1 MAIMTATITTHTTA
15 SKPRP
20 HVVYFVDITNADG
33 SQSQIAKRYSDVCY
47 LLPLINAPG
56 LTGDIVRRASQQS
69 G

>member
-1 MAIMTATITTHTTA
+1 MTATITAHTTA

-47 LLPLINAPG
+47 LSFLLSFSY
-56 LTGDIVRRASQQS
+56 LHDW
-69 G
+69 